1 MTQEKAE
8 QLIKLASAYIDF
20 SQMPLDD
27 GPTYRI
33 FQEADT
39 DGIYMMESEWDKYDL
54 LQIRPSNFDE
64 LAATVAFSH
73 NPDINPYIYTY
84 MKVQKVQPFTYPRF
98 TELEKVNSILSD
110 THGMLLWQEQK
121 EAILEYFGSMS
132 ELERE
137 QNKNAIKIVLREI
150 ELRKHSLRN
159 RAFFRNRALLCYKL
173 AYIKVHHRELFDKF
187 TEQYLSED
195 TGTGQCTF
203 FHG

>member
-8 QLIKLASAYIDF
+8 QLIELASADTDF
-20 SQMPLDD
+20 SQLPLDD
-27 GPTYRI
+27 SSTYRI

-39 DGIYMMESEWDKYDL
+39 DGIYMMESEWDRYDL
-54 LQIRPSNFDE
+54 LQIRPANFDE

-84 MKVQKVQPFTYPRF
+84 MKIQKVHPFTYPHF

-137 QNKNAIKIVLREI
+137 QNKNAIKIVSREI
-150 ELRKHSLRN
+150 EFRKHSLSN
-159 RAFFRNRALLCYKL
+159 RAFFRDRAMLC
-173 AYIKVHHRELFDKF
+173 
-187 TEQYLSED
+187 
-195 TGTGQCTF
+195 
-203 FHG
+203 

>member
-1 MTQEKAE
+1 MKRMTEEKAK
-8 QLIKLASAYIDF
+8 QMLAFIANKFEANNI
-20 SQMPLDD
+20 PLDD
-27 GPTYRI
+27 SATFEL
-33 FQEADT
+33 FQRADT
-39 DGIYMMESEWDKYDL
+39 DGIFMMESEWDKYDL
-54 LQIRPSNFDE
+54 LQIKPKDMDE
-64 LAATVAFSH
+64 LTATIALSH
-73 NPDINPYIYTY
+73 GLAVNPYIYTY
-84 MKVQKVQPFTYPRF
+84 MKVRKVQPFTYPRF

-150 ELRKHSLRN
+150 ELRKHTLSN

-187 TEQYLSED
+187 TEQYL
-195 TGTGQCTF
+195 
-203 FHG
+203 